1 MVHEYSTKEEA
12 VKSKN
17 HAAIVSDHFMPSR
30 QVSYGVD

>member
-30 QVSYGVD
+30 QISQRAD